1 MRIVKRPGSAAVFF
15 FATGALLLTLGVPGS
30 QAQGGASTVPSFTFD
45 ATWPKLPLPNKWTFG
60 GVTGLAIDNDDLIW
74 VLHRPNDL
82 NEAENFAA
90 LDPPQAE
97 CCVMAPA
104 VLAFDR
110 DGNLV
115 HSWDSPQ
122 GHMILVDDKD
132 QVWVGSDTFRIHDK
146 QGTLLGA
153 LPSAPRLAA
162 PPGGGPR
169 PPQPAYP
176 PDIDVIAR
184 GIEGAAFD
192 EAAREV
198 YLVDNYM
205 AGRVMVFDMD
215 QYTFKRGWGAY
226 GKALEDIAPTPRPDF
241 DPSVPLTNYQ
251 DFLGHVTIALE
262 GNDVYVADRPANRV
276 QVFTKQGEFV
286 PEFQVAPETLGDGS
300 TGGLAPYNK
309 DSRFLFV
316 SDIMNNV
323 VWIVNP
329 QDGATV
335 GRIGYLGRNG
345 GGFNALHMID
355 FDSSGNLY
363 TGEVDPNNRV
373 QRFLVGN

>member
-1 MRIVKRPGSAAVFF
+1 MRIIKRPDSAALFLLV
-15 FATGALLLTLGVPGS
+15 TGTLLLALGGPSS
-30 QAQGGASTVPSFTFD
+30 QAQGDADTVPRFTFD
-45 ATWPKLPLPNKWTFG
+45 GTWPRLPLPNQWTFG

-82 NEAENFAA
+82 NETENFAA

-97 CCVMAPA
+97 CCVKAPA

-110 DGNLV
+110 QGNLV

-122 GHMILVDDKD
+122 GHMILVDAKD

-146 QGTLLGA
+146 QGTLIGV
-153 LPSAPRLAA
+153 LPGAPRLSA
-162 PPGGGPR
+162 PPGGPR
-169 PPQPAYP
+169 PPMPAYA

-198 YLVDNYM
+198 YLVDNYL

-215 QYTFKRGWGAY
+215 TYTFKRGWGAY
-226 GKALEDIAPTPRPDF
+226 GKALEDIPPMPRPDY
-241 DPSVPLTNYQ
+241 DPSVPVSTYR
-251 DFLGHVTIALE
+251 DFLGHVTIALA
-262 GNDVYVADRPANRV
+262 GDDVYVADRPANRV

-286 PEFQVAPETLGDGS
+286 REFVVAPETLGDGS
-300 TGGLAPYNK
+300 TGGLAPYNR

-323 VWIVNP
+323 VWIVNR
-329 QDGATV
+329 QDEATV

-345 GGFNALHMID
+345 GGFNALHMIA

-373 QRFLVGN
+373 QRFLVEN